1 MDFAKRLNELMQITG
16 ISRYR
21 ISKEIGCSP
30 STVTNWL
37 NGTDPTADRVQQVAD
52 YFGVSTDYL
61 LGQSSHRYRVT
72 KGFLRLRHFLGPE
85 YHIDTYHGW
94 CFLCLVLKKGFIF
107 ALQDIPDDLSE
118 DVEYNFQI
126 ELFDFNIDDRPLIH
140 ESMEVRA
147 TLQTLKQTLEP
158 IIRDLTLKGG
168 LRKKESPAGDEAS
181 KGNQQDVEEDDNY
194 IILNRAAKKMTP
206 EKRKKLLEMA
216 KLMFA
221 EDFNEDE

>member
-37 NGTDPTADRVQQVAD
+37 NGTDPTADRIQQVAD
-52 YFGVSTDYL
+52 YFGVSADYL

-107 ALQDIPDDLSE
+107 ALQDIPDNLSNKTIHSIIHLLLFLFQHP
-118 DVEYNFQI
+118 DTFLQLLNPDKQLGNLIVVE
-126 ELFDFNIDDRPLIH
+126 IDQPGQGVIVQR
-140 ESMEVRA
+140 S
-147 TLQTLKQTLEP
+147 
-158 IIRDLTLKGG
+158 G
-168 LRKKESPAGDEAS
+168 
-181 KGNQQDVEEDDNY
+181 
-194 IILNRAAKKMTP
+194 
-206 EKRKKLLEMA
+206 
-216 KLMFA
+216 
-221 EDFNEDE
+221 

>member
-37 NGTDPTADRVQQVAD
+37 NGTDPTADRIQQVAD
-52 YFGVSTDYL
+52 YFGVSADYL

-107 ALQDIPDDLSE
+107 ALQDIPDELSE
-118 DVEYNFQI
+118 DAEYNFQI

-147 TLQTLKQTLEP
+147 TLQTLKQALEP
-158 IIRDLTLKGG
+158 IIQDLKAQGG
-168 LRKKESPAGDEAS
+168 LTKKESPAISEANCEKDS
-181 KGNQQDVEEDDNY
+181 NADTEDDLV
-194 IILNRAAKKMTP
+194 ILNRAAKKMTP
-206 EKRKKLLEMA
+206 EKQKKLLEMA

-221 EDFNEDE
+221 EDFDEDE